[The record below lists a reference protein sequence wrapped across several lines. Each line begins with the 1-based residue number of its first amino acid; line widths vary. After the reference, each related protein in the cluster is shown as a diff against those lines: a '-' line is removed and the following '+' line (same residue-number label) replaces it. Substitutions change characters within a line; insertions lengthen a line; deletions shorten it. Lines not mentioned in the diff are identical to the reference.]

1 MAHIPAPT
9 RRAVLAGLAATSAV
23 GCSDRS
29 QRLRIISGSGAGS
42 ASNHLLSIF
51 ARHLQGHG
59 VDASVEAVPR
69 SGGKLA
75 ARHLVEAPADGT
87 VMAML
92 PTGLLYADLL
102 REEGMMTDL
111 AAFQWIGNF
120 SSDRRVL
127 MSRPGGAVHRFQDLL
142 RRERPML
149 LAAVSAVSPGYY
161 EAAIVRYLTG
171 ANVQSVPGYTGGSRN
186 LALISGEMDGL
197 IASIDGLAKL
207 LAMPGATVL
216 LRLNGLP
223 IPPGTAGAPERA
235 PLLRDLAR
243 GPDAPALLDLVEGHA
258 KLGRIVAM
266 APGTPSDIV
275 ERWRRL
281 FDRVIGDIA
290 FRRDA
295 AAVGFVVGGLNGA
308 MVANMLEELLHNRRA
323 SLVPALRR
331 AIAAQPPIF

>member
-1 MAHIPAPT
+1 MASIPAPT
-9 RRAVLAGLAATSAV
+9 RRAVLAGLAATSVV
-23 GCSDRS
+23 GCSGPAH
-29 QRLRIISGSGAGS
+29 RLRIVSGSGAGS
-42 ASNHLLSIF
+42 ASNRLLAIF
-51 ARHLQGHG
+51 ARHLRRYG

-75 ARHLVEAPADGT
+75 ARHLLEGPADGT

-92 PTGLLYADLL
+92 PTGLLYAELL
-102 REEGMMTDL
+102 REEGLTTDL

-127 MSRPGGAVHRFQDLL
+127 MARAGGTVHRFQDLVG
-142 RRERPML
+142 RGRPML

-171 ANVQSVPGYTGGSRN
+171 ANVRSIPGYTGGTRN
-186 LALISGEMDGL
+186 LALISGEMDGV

-223 IPPGTAGAPERA
+223 IPPGTAGAAERA

-243 GPDAPALLDLVEGHA
+243 GADAPALLDLVEGHA

-266 APGTPSDIV
+266 APGTPYAIV
-275 ERWRRL
+275 QRWRTL
-281 FDRVIGDIA
+281 FDEVIADLS
-290 FRRDA
+290 FRREA
-295 AAVGFVVGGLNGA
+295 ATAGFVVGGLNGA
-308 MVANMLEELLHNRRA
+308 SVATMLDELLHRRR
-323 SLVPALRR
+323 STLIPALHR

>member
-1 MAHIPAPT
+1 MGRVATPT
-9 RRAVLAGLAATSAV
+9 RRAVLAGLAATSVV
-23 GCSDRS
+23 GCSGGAR
-29 QRLRIISGSGAGS
+29 RLRIISGSGAGS
-42 ASNHLLSIF
+42 ASSHLLAIF
-51 ARHLQGHG
+51 ARHLHRYGI
-59 VDASVEAVPR
+59 DASVEAVPR

-75 ARHLVEAPADGT
+75 ARHLFEAPADGT

-102 REEGMMTDL
+102 REEGLTTDL

-127 MSRPGGAVHRFQDLL
+127 MGRPGGTVRQFQDLAG
-142 RRERPML
+142 RKRPML
-149 LAAVSAVSPGYY
+149 LATVSAVSPGYY

-171 ANVQSVPGYTGGSRN
+171 ANIRSVPGYTGGARN
-186 LALISGEMDGL
+186 FALISGEMDGV
-197 IASIDGLAKL
+197 IASIDGLTKL

-235 PLLRDLAR
+235 PLLRDVSR
-243 GPDAPALLDLVEGHA
+243 GVDAPALLDLVEGHA

-266 APGTPSDIV
+266 APATPPAIV
-275 ERWRRL
+275 ERWRTL
-281 FDRVIGDIA
+281 FDLVIGDHG
-290 FRRDA
+290 FRREA
-295 AAVGFVVGGLNGA
+295 ATAGFVIGGLNGA
-308 MVANMLEELLHNRRA
+308 AVANMLDELLHRRRSA
-323 SLVPALRR
+323 LVPALRR